1 MDGRH
6 NMMRTLL
13 GVLFLFFLGAF
24 VLITLGVV
32 TGSLLRIAF
41 PSVEFGLSILIGVV
55 TSVSVIHFVS
65 NLAAKLQPVTLR
77 RDEDEHEIDDEAE
90 EDAERTPSGQ
100 PSWIPV
106 PPERPTR
113 RRRWKRE

>member
-6 NMMRTLL
+6 NMMRSLL

-32 TGSLLRIAF
+32 TGSLLRMAF
-41 PSVEFGLSILIGVV
+41 PSVDFGLSILIGVV

-65 NLAAKLQPVTLR
+65 NLAAKLRPVTLQG
-77 RDEDEHEIDDEAE
+77 DEDEQEIDDEAE
-90 EDAERTPSGQ
+90 EEAEPTPSRQ
-100 PSWIPV
+100 PSWVPV
-106 PPERPTR
+106 PRDRSTR